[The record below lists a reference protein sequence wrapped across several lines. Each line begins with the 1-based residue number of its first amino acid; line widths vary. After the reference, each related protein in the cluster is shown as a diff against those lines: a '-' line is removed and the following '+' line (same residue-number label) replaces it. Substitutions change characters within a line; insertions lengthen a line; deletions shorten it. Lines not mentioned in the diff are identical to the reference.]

1 MAIAPNTR
9 VLVAGYGLPAEFCVT
24 TLIGMGVEIDK
35 IAVATHRE
43 DNRNCGLH
51 SMLRLRNIQFTTAA
65 ANSEEFYEFGANFDP
80 DMIISMHYRS
90 LIPGRFLKLAK
101 KGSVNLHPSL
111 LPAYRGTNSVAWVII
126 NGESETGFSYHRM
139 DENFDTGAIL
149 LQERISVE
157 ETDTAFS
164 LFHRQIARA
173 MLRLE
178 EVILK
183 LDQGDPGF
191 AQLGE
196 ASYYARELPFGGV
209 IDPRWSEVQID
220 RFIRA
225 MFFPPFPPAVLKI
238 DGKVYYVPSID
249 IYRSL
254 MRGIPS

>member
-1 MAIAPNTR
+1 MALAPHTR
-9 VLVAGYGLPAEFCVT
+9 ILVAGYGLPAEFCVT
-24 TLIGMGVEIDK
+24 TLIGMGVEIDD

-43 DNRNCGLH
+43 DDRNRGLH
-51 SMLRLRNIQFTTAA
+51 SMLKLRNIHFTTAA
-65 ANSEEFYEFGANFDP
+65 ANSEKFYEFGANFNP

-126 NGESETGFSYHRM
+126 NGENETGFSYHRM
-139 DENFDTGAIL
+139 DEKFDTGAIL

-173 MLRLE
+173 MSRLE
-178 EVILK
+178 EVIVK
-183 LDQGDPGF
+183 LDRGDPGV

-196 ASYYARELPFGGV
+196 ASYYARDLPFGGI
-209 IDPRWSEVQID
+209 IDPKWSEDQIG

-238 DGKVYYVPSID
+238 DGEEYYVPSMD

-254 MRGIPS
+254 IKASPL